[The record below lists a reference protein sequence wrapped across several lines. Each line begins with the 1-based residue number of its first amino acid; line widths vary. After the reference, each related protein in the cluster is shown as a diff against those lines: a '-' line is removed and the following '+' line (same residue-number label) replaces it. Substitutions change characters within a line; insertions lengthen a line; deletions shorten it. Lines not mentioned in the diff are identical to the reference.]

1 MAMKP
6 FSKEQLNFFRFSTLV
21 LDEFPRVLREI
32 FIRMWDSKIA
42 IKPGF
47 ISWDDSTTVRNMLF
61 TSEGAKTDI
70 PTRKS
75 IEEWDCTAL
84 FKATVFAKTFSMS
97 GIKNSTL
104 NDLYLK
110 KAKPAPGSFH
120 SSVQSPTG
128 NEDET
133 YALVIDQLRLLRN
146 TFCHSADAEIVKADF
161 DHYVKLVQNALTAVK
176 LDTSFVDDIGQM
188 SEDDF
193 PTEKVQKLH
202 DCRLKELQSISMFH
216 ESMERQLSVIEKHA
230 EKVEQKLSD
239 MSEMIKN
246 KCILEDKRVQ
256 GKVKIMFGC

>member
-21 LDEFPRVLREI
+21 LDEFPKVLREI

-42 IKPGF
+42 IKHGF

-70 PTRKS
+70 PTGKS

-84 FKATVFAKTFSMS
+84 FKATIFAKTFSTPGM
-97 GIKNSTL
+97 KNSTL

-110 KAKPAPGSFH
+110 TGKPAPGSFH

-146 TFCHSADAEIVKADF
+146 TFCHSADAEVVKADF

-202 DCRLKELQSISMFH
+202 DSRLKELQSVSKFH
-216 ESMERQLSVIEKHA
+216 ESMEHELSIIKKQTENIDSMKQ
-230 EKVEQKLSD
+230 ELSD
-239 MSEMIKN
+239 MHKMIKN
-246 KCILEDKRVQ
+246 TLEDDGVR
-256 GKVKIMFGC
+256 GKVKIMFK

>member
-1 MAMKP
+1 
-6 FSKEQLNFFRFSTLV
+6 
-21 LDEFPRVLREI
+21 
-32 FIRMWDSKIA
+32 MWESKIA

-47 ISWDDSTTVRNMLF
+47 ISWDDSATVRNMLF
-61 TSEGAKTDI
+61 TSEGSKTDI
-70 PTRKS
+70 PTGKS
-75 IEEWDCTAL
+75 IQEWDCTAL
-84 FKATVFAKTFSMS
+84 FQATIFAKTFSTS
-97 GIKNSTL
+97 GKRM

-110 KAKPAPGSFH
+110 KTKPALGSFH

-128 NEDET
+128 NQDET

-146 TFCHSADAEIVKADF
+146 TLCHPANGEIVKADF

-216 ESMERQLSVIEKHA
+216 ESMEHKLSIIEKQTENIDSMKQELSNMREMMKNNFE
-230 EKVEQKLSD
+230 EKGVP
-239 MSEMIKN
+239 
-246 KCILEDKRVQ
+246 
-256 GKVKIMFGC
+256 GKVIMYES